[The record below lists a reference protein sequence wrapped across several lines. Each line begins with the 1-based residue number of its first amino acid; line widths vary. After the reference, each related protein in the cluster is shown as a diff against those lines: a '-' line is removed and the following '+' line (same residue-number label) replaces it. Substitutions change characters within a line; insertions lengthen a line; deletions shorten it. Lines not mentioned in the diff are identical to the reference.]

1 MERLTWKRDLDGYT
15 DVGLRDGVSVG
26 DAICQLADYE
36 DTIPLARAKELA
48 QAEKDG
54 RLVVLPCNV
63 GDTVWTNLAM
73 SGWYFRDKDRP
84 YSAKV
89 VFMGLNNS
97 DEMGRGLFNV
107 AYEKHNY
114 MMQFSFSD
122 IDKIVFLTP
131 EEAEAALKKR
141 EETDNEH

>member
-107 AYEKHNY
+107 LFQTTTKS
-114 MMQFSFSD
+114 SF
-122 IDKIVFLTP
+122 
-131 EEAEAALKKR
+131 
-141 EETDNEH
+141 